1 MTQVKGIDVSPFPLQ
16 AMYLYLIVTYDSIAH
31 EGNIKSLIRVC
42 HFPSAIDRVSL
53 IEGIMLKCSVNPYGA
68 LTNEDVIL

>member
-1 MTQVKGIDVSPFPLQ
+1 
-16 AMYLYLIVTYDSIAH
+16 MYLHLIIAYDGIAH
-31 EGNIKSLIRVC
+31 EGNIKSLVRVC
-42 HFPSAIDRVSL
+42 HFPMTIDRVSL